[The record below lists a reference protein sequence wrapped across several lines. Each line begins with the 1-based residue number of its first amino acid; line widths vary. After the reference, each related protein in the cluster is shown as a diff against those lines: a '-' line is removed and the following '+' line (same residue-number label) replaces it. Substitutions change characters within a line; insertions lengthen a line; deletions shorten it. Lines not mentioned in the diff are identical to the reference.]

1 MLWQLD
7 PKLFDDNVENW
18 SYLSQAF
25 TKEECE
31 KIIALGTSIAG
42 GPAKVSSPTG
52 KKSAENEEEGED
64 EGVLQLSERISNV
77 SWITPTE
84 ESEWIFRR
92 LTDVVQGANSKF
104 YNFDLWG
111 FAEGLQFTKYEAP
124 DGNYSAHVDKCLHK
138 STRKLSLVIQLSDP
152 KDYEGGELKIIFSK
166 EPLVT
171 EREQGR
177 ATVFPSYT
185 LHQVDPVTKGE
196 RYSLVAWIT
205 GPNFR

>member
-7 PKLFDDNVENW
+7 TKLFEDTVEHW
-18 SYLSQAF
+18 SYINLAF

-31 KIIALGTSIAG
+31 KIIALGTSIEG
-42 GPAKVSSPTG
+42 GPAKVSGPAT
-52 KKSAENEEEGED
+52 KEDVENEEND
-64 EGVLQLSERISNV
+64 EGVLELSERDSKV

-92 LTDVVQGANSKF
+92 LTDIVQGANSKF

-111 FAEGLQFTKYEAP
+111 FSEGLQFTKYEAP
-124 DGNYSAHVDKCLHK
+124 EGNYCAHVDKTLYK
-138 STRKLSLVIQLSDP
+138 GTRKLSLAIQLSDP
-152 KDYEGGELKIIFSK
+152 KDYEGGELKIISSK
-166 EPLVT
+166 DAQVMKKA
-171 EREQGR
+171 QGN
-177 ATVFPSYT
+177 ATIFPSYT

-196 RYSLVAWIT
+196 RYSLVAWVS